1 MPVRAASP
9 LADPGRL
16 AALAEAQLMDTPPE
30 ESFDRITRLAV
41 RLLSARMAY
50 ISLLDS
56 RRQFLKSVAAPFP
69 LPSDRREVPIE
80 RSICQ
85 RVIEAGGPVSIRDL
99 GEDALVGSSPLR
111 VAMGMASYLGVPLS
125 TPEGHVIGTLCVLGG
140 EPHEWSQEDQSML
153 GELAAIVSLE
163 IDGRRARMRAD
174 EATRALRSAES
185 RFRALVEQN
194 LAGIYAVRDGRFQY
208 VSPRWAE
215 MFGHPVAWFSDR
227 SIYDVVHPDDRARVA
242 QYIGE
247 RRGAGELRYDTRGI
261 RVDGTVIHLEVQG
274 KLAELDGRRAVIG
287 IGLDVTERVRA
298 DREREEA
305 IAARDRFYA
314 MVSHELRTPVSA
326 VMLYNDLLLSEL
338 FGALNE
344 EQRDAV
350 DRSQRCAGDLLALI
364 NDLLDLSKL
373 EAGRLDTHLE
383 EVELCELVD
392 GAVAAV
398 GPLAKRNGC
407 SVSVDVSERPFVIVG
422 DSRRIRQILLN
433 LLTNAVKFGQGRPVD
448 VSARRDEGSVM
459 IDVADRGPGIA
470 AADVPRI
477 FEDFVQLDEHSSTG
491 TGLGLPIARRLAE
504 MLGGSLGVSST
515 PGAGSTFRL
524 VLPG

>member
-1 MPVRAASP
+1 
-9 LADPGRL
+9 
-16 AALAEAQLMDTPPE
+16 MDTPPE
-30 ESFDRITRLAV
+30 ESFDRITRLAL
-41 RLLSARMAY
+41 RLLSGRMAY
-50 ISLLDS
+50 ISLLDAQ
-56 RRQFLKSVAAPFP
+56 RQFMKSVAAPFP
-69 LPSDRREVPIE
+69 VPPDRRHVPVE
-80 RSICQ
+80 RTICH
-85 RVIEAGGPVSIRDL
+85 RVVESGQTVSIHDL
-99 GEDALVGSSPLR
+99 NQDVAVAGSPLR
-111 VAMGMASYLGVPLS
+111 VAMGMNSYLGVPLI

-140 EPHEWSQEDQSML
+140 EPNQWSEQDETTLTD
-153 GELAAIVSLE
+153 LAAIVSLE
-163 IDGRRARMRAD
+163 IEGRRARIRAD
-174 EATRALRSAES
+174 GAARALRSAES

-215 MFGHPVAWFSDR
+215 MFGHPVTWFTDR

-242 QYIGE
+242 QVIAE
-247 RRGAGELRYDTRGI
+247 RRGAGELRYDTRGV
-261 RVDGTVIHLEVQG
+261 RADDTVIHLEVQG
-274 KLAELDGRRAVIG
+274 KLAELEGRRAVIG

-338 FGALNE
+338 FGELNG
-344 EQRDAV
+344 EQKDAV
-350 DRSQRCAGDLLALI
+350 ERSQRCAGDLLALI

-383 EVELCELVD
+383 EVELGELID

-407 SVSVDVSERPFVIVG
+407 AVAVEVPARPFLVVG
-422 DSRRIRQILLN
+422 DARRIRQILLN
-433 LLTNAVKFGQGRPVD
+433 LLSNAVKFGEGRPVD
-448 VSARRDEGSVM
+448 VRALRGEGRTLVE
-459 IDVADRGPGIA
+459 VRDRGPGISA
-470 AADVPRI
+470 EDVPRI
-477 FEDFVQLDEHSSTG
+477 FEDFVQLDEHSSSG

-504 MLGGSLGVSST
+504 MLGGSLEVSST

-524 VLPG
+524 LLPG